1 MSQPGKSEVTVDL
14 DGISGPQDGQ
24 QQQGQGAP
32 QDTQQTA
39 DGGQGDGG
47 GARLFGGKFK
57 SVEELEAAYAELS
70 KPADD
75 KGGRGGPATIDD
87 SSEDDARDA
96 LARAGLNLDEFAE
109 EFNSSGTLS
118 EDSYKKLQDAGYP
131 KELVDVYVDGL
142 RARAQN
148 YEAAVYAPAGG
159 KDGYAALIQWAKT
172 NLSAEQKRA
181 FNEAVQ
187 SGDAGR
193 ASLAVQGLVA
203 LRGGNARLLNGK
215 TAAGADAGPKPF
227 QSAAQVVEAMRDPRY
242 HRDPA
247 YRKEVSERL
256 AVSPLFK

>member
-1 MSQPGKSEVTVDL
+1 MSQPGKSEVTVSL
-14 DGISGPQDGQ
+14 DGITQDGQ
-24 QQQGQGAP
+24 QPGQGAP

-47 GARLFGGKFK
+47 GERLFGGKFK

-75 KGGRGGPATIDD
+75 KGGKGGPATIDD
-87 SSEDDARDA
+87 ASEDDARDA
-96 LARAGLNLDEFAE
+96 LARAGLNLDDFAN
-109 EFNSSGTLS
+109 EFNTTGSLS

-142 RARAQN
+142 RARVQS

-172 NLSAEQKRA
+172 NLNAEQKRA

-203 LRGGNARLLNGK
+203 LRGGNGRLLNGK
-215 TAAGADAGPKPF
+215 TAAGADVGPKPF